1 MIKKILIILILALS
15 SCGYSPINN
24 NEKIVIKKYSNI
36 EFEGDEELTS
46 ILKSKLNVA
55 EDKSNLDLDK
65 LKIKI
70 NYNKVE
76 TSKNTKG
83 QSTTFLS
90 TVFVEMSTYKNTEL
104 IKDINF
110 EEKFNFEK
118 KDNQYLQKEYE
129 EEIKQRLLRNII
141 DRINLS
147 IRVQ

>member
-118 KDNQYLQKEYE
+118 KDNQYLQKQHE
-129 EEIKQRLLRNII
+129 EEIKQSLLRNII

>member
-1 MIKKILIILILALS
+1 MIKKILIILILALT
-15 SCGYSPINN
+15 SCGYSPVNN

-36 EFEGDEELTS
+36 EFEGDEELTN
-46 ILKSKLNVA
+46 ILKSKLNVT
-55 EDKSNLDLDK
+55 EDKSNLDLDR

-70 NYNKVE
+70 NYDKVE
-76 TSKNTKG
+76 TSKDTKG
-83 QSTTFLS
+83 QSLTFIS
-90 TVFVEMSTYKNTEL
+90 TVFIEMSTYKDTKL
-104 IKDINF
+104 IKNINF
-110 EEKFNFEK
+110 EENFNFEK